1 MDGIGGGETLETL
14 RVVIEATT
22 RPYREELDR
31 VRTATAQATDRVERE
46 TAKMSKA
53 FSKVGSAIKMA
64 LGAVSIGAITSFAKS
79 CIDLGSDLAEVQNVV
94 DVTFGS
100 MSSEVDKFAKNAI
113 AQFGLSETVAKKYM
127 GTYGAMAKAFG
138 LNTQQAYDM
147 SAAITGLTGDVAS
160 FYNLSTD
167 EAYTKLKSIFTG
179 ETESLKDLGVV
190 MTQTAL
196 DQYALNNGF
205 GKTTAKMTEQEKV
218 MLRYQFV
225 MAQLGI
231 AQGDF
236 ARTSDGWANQTRVLQ
251 LRFDQLR
258 ATIGQGLINALTPVL
273 KILNGIIERLQVAAQ
288 AFTAFT
294 AALFGKSTQQST
306 NPVPKQDI
314 GGGSDLA
321 DSTGQAADNTGDIAG
336 NLKDGAEQ
344 AKKIQLALMGFDQI
358 NKLSSPLDDAD
369 TPSSGGAETPSIPGY
384 AGLDGSV
391 LSDVNKELDDINK
404 NAEKAAKK
412 LKDFLK
418 GVKEAAEPTTR
429 ALKKLWDEGLSKL
442 GNFTWTAIKDFWN
455 NFLKPMGK
463 WILGDKGLPR
473 FFNITNDLLNKIDWP
488 KLNKSLANLFNELKK
503 PTKFVW
509 TALMDFYEGF
519 LVPVG
524 LWVMGEGLPKFY
536 DLCSKLISKIDWDEL
551 NEALKIL
558 WDALGPFAA
567 AIGRGL
573 VSFIETMAKILTPII
588 ATILSGI
595 ASALKILADAINSI
609 PAPVA
614 EAIGGAI
621 GGICTA
627 LLGFKAVNAVVGIIS
642 GAKAAMSG
650 LLSAIVAHPVAAI
663 IIGVAG
669 LAGALVS
676 FSNATMKDPE
686 FDKWSSGM
694 DDLNDSLKQT
704 NDEVQRR
711 LDQADKWKDAGEAEV
726 GAAKIVAEEYYKLAE
741 KADLTNAEK
750 ERMKRLSEDL
760 IKMVPELETSYNK
773 ETGLIT
779 AKKEEVQNLIDK
791 MLEQYKLEAA
801 KESLI
806 EYERARLQSYEAVS
820 KASEEV
826 SDSVKMLK
834 EKEDALNAA
843 QQENAKQN
851 EALGLSAASLT
862 PEVVKLKDQVAEAKE
877 KLDSNKESMRNMMD
891 KYNES
896 QASIDTV
903 TEYMYGMGDAVDN
916 TGKKADGL
924 TKAYAVMIDDV
935 GGIFENGKQVMGQK
949 AIDIYKGIEE
959 GLYKDNGKGV
969 YDVGNGIMV
978 QFGNSFED
986 KKPEIKSMVEEI
998 GKESVSALNSGAE
1011 KEISSSKE
1019 KMKTNFRGWAAYS
1032 AAGYKDKIQEM
1043 ESDFVKTMRGFAA
1056 NGIAKPFADELEINS
1071 PSKLFGDYAKYV
1083 GQGFSNNLESAF
1095 SKAFDFFGDIKEKV
1109 SSSVGDLSGTG
1120 KSAIQSF
1127 ADGFQSIHI
1136 PTPRID
1142 IGWEDWSV
1150 GNLTFSVPKFNGVS
1164 WYARGGFPAN
1174 GEMFMANEAGP
1185 EMIGKMGNR
1194 NVVANNKQI
1203 TEGIKAAVVDGMM
1216 EVAAVMGDNSNNSS
1230 KTPVIEFTLMT
1241 DSETFYK
1248 IVRKGKQKYEN
1259 RYDVVATI

>member
-1 MDGIGGGETLETL
+1 
-14 RVVIEATT
+14 
-22 RPYREELDR
+22 
-31 VRTATAQATDRVERE
+31 
-46 TAKMSKA
+46 
-53 FSKVGSAIKMA
+53 
-64 LGAVSIGAITSFAKS
+64 
-79 CIDLGSDLAEVQNVV
+79 
-94 DVTFGS
+94 
-100 MSSEVDKFAKNAI
+100 
-113 AQFGLSETVAKKYM
+113 
-127 GTYGAMAKAFG
+127 
-138 LNTQQAYDM
+138 
-147 SAAITGLTGDVAS
+147 
-160 FYNLSTD
+160 
-167 EAYTKLKSIFTG
+167 
-179 ETESLKDLGVV
+179 

-236 ARTSDGWANQTRVLQ
+236 ARTSGGWANQVRVLQ

-288 AFTAFT
+288 AFTAFM
-294 AALFGKSTQQST
+294 AKLFGKSTQQST

-336 NLKDGAEQ
+336 NLKDGADQ

-358 NKLSSPLDDAD
+358 NKLSSPLDDTD
-369 TPSSGGAETPSIPGY
+369 TPSGGGTEIPSVPGY

-418 GVKEAAEPTTR
+418 GVKEAAEPTTK

-455 NFLKPMGK
+455 NFLKPMGN
-463 WILGDKGLPR
+463 WMLGEKGLPR
-473 FFNITNDLLNKIDWP
+473 FFNITNDLLNKINWK
-488 KLNKSLANLFNELKK
+488 KLNESLSNLFEELKK
-503 PTKFVW
+503 PAQFVW

-524 LWVMGEGLPKFY
+524 RWVIGEGLPKLF
-536 DLCSKLISKIDWDEL
+536 DICSELISKINWDGL
-551 NEALKIL
+551 NKALKEL
-558 WDALGPFAA
+558 WDALGPFAVSV
-567 AIGRGL
+567 GKGL
-573 VSFIETMAKILTPII
+573 MSFIETMAKILTPII
-588 ATILSGI
+588 STILNGISG
-595 ASALKILADAINSI
+595 ALKVFADVIKAI
-609 PAPVA
+609 PEPVA

-627 LLGFKAVNAVVGIIS
+627 LLGFKAVDAVIGIIS
-642 GAKAAMSG
+642 GAKVAMSG
-650 LLSAIVAHPVAAI
+650 LLAAILAHPIAAIV
-663 IIGVAG
+663 IGVAG
-669 LAGALVS
+669 LAGALIS
-676 FSNATMKDPE
+676 FSKATMEDPA
-686 FDKWSSGM
+686 FDEWSQGM
-694 DDLNDSLKQT
+694 DALDESLKKT

-711 LDQADKWKDAGEAEV
+711 LDQADKWKDAGEAEA
-726 GAAKIVAEEYYKLAE
+726 GAAQVVADEYYKLAD
-741 KADLTNAEK
+741 KTSLTNDEK
-750 ERMKRLSEDL
+750 ERMKRLSKDL
-760 IKMVPELETSYNK
+760 VDLVPELETSYNK

-843 QQENAKQN
+843 QQENARQN

-862 PEVVKLKDQVAEAKE
+862 PEVVKLKEQVAQAKE

-949 AIDIYKGIEE
+949 AIDIYKGIEA

-986 KKPEIKSMVEEI
+986 KKPEIKSMIEEV
-998 GKESVSALNSGAE
+998 GKESVDALNSGAD

-1019 KMKTNFRGWAAYS
+1019 KMKSNFRGWAAYS

-1071 PSKLFGDYAKYV
+1071 PSKLFGNYADYV

-1127 ADGFQSIHI
+1127 IDGFGSLSIPLPHLE
-1136 PTPRID
+1136 
-1142 IGWEDWSV
+1142 IGWNEHSIGDLS
-1150 GNLTFSVPKFNGVS
+1150 FSTPNFNVN
-1164 WYARGGFPAN
+1164 WYARGGFPTN

-1203 TEGIKAAVVDGMM
+1203 TQGIKAAVVDGMM
-1216 EVAAVMGDNSNNSS
+1216 EVAAVMGGSSN
-1230 KTPVIEFTLMT
+1230 KGGEAPVIEITLMT

-1248 IVRKGKQKYEN
+1248 LVRKGKQKYEN
-1259 RYDVVATI
+1259 RYEVIATI

>member
-1 MDGIGGGETLETL
+1 
-14 RVVIEATT
+14 
-22 RPYREELDR
+22 
-31 VRTATAQATDRVERE
+31 
-46 TAKMSKA
+46 
-53 FSKVGSAIKMA
+53 
-64 LGAVSIGAITSFAKS
+64 
-79 CIDLGSDLAEVQNVV
+79 
-94 DVTFGS
+94 
-100 MSSEVDKFAKNAI
+100 
-113 AQFGLSETVAKKYM
+113 
-127 GTYGAMAKAFG
+127 
-138 LNTQQAYDM
+138 
-147 SAAITGLTGDVAS
+147 
-160 FYNLSTD
+160 
-167 EAYTKLKSIFTG
+167 
-179 ETESLKDLGVV
+179 

-196 DQYALNNGF
+196 DQYALDNGF

-336 NLKDGAEQ
+336 NLKDGADQ

-358 NKLSSPLDDAD
+358 NKLSSPLDDTD
-369 TPSSGGAETPSIPGY
+369 TPSGGGTEIPSVPGY

-412 LKDFLK
+412 LKNFLK
-418 GVKEAAEPTTR
+418 GVKEAAEPTTK

-455 NFLKPMGK
+455 NFLKPMGN
-463 WILGDKGLPR
+463 WMLGEKGLPR
-473 FFNITNDLLNKIDWP
+473 FFNITNDLLNKINWK
-488 KLNKSLANLFNELKK
+488 KLNESLSNLFEELKK
-503 PTKFVW
+503 PAQFVW

-524 LWVMGEGLPKFY
+524 RWAIGEGLPKLF
-536 DLCSKLISKIDWDEL
+536 DICSELISKINWDGL
-551 NEALKIL
+551 NKALKEL
-558 WDALGPFAA
+558 WDALGPFAVSV
-567 AIGRGL
+567 GKGL
-573 VSFIETMAKILTPII
+573 MSFIETMAKILTPII
-588 ATILSGI
+588 STILNGISG
-595 ASALKILADAINSI
+595 ALKVFADVIKAI
-609 PAPVA
+609 PEPVA
-614 EAIGGAI
+614 ESIGGAI

-627 LLGFKAVNAVVGIIS
+627 LLGFKAVDAVIGIIS
-642 GAKAAMSG
+642 GAKVAMSG
-650 LLSAIVAHPVAAI
+650 LLAAIVAHPIAAI
-663 IIGVAG
+663 VIGVAG
-669 LAGALVS
+669 LAGALIS
-676 FSNATMKDPE
+676 FSKATMEDPA
-686 FDKWSSGM
+686 FDEWSQGM
-694 DDLNDSLKQT
+694 DALDESLKKT

-711 LDQADKWKDAGEAEV
+711 LDQADKWKDAGEAEA
-726 GAAKIVAEEYYKLAE
+726 GAAQVVADEYYKLAD
-741 KADLTNAEK
+741 KTSLTNDEK
-750 ERMKRLSEDL
+750 ERMKRLSKDL
-760 IKMVPELETSYNK
+760 VDLVPELETSYNK

-843 QQENAKQN
+843 QQENARQN

-862 PEVVKLKDQVAEAKE
+862 PEVVKLKDQVAQAKE

-903 TEYMYGMGDAVDN
+903 TKYMYGMGDAVDN

-949 AIDIYKGIEE
+949 AIDIYKGIEA

-986 KKPEIKSMVEEI
+986 KKPEIKSMIEEV
-998 GKESVSALNSGAE
+998 GKESVDALNSGAD

-1019 KMKTNFRGWAAYS
+1019 KMKSNFRGWAAYS

-1071 PSKLFGDYAKYV
+1071 PSKLFGNYADYV

-1127 ADGFQSIHI
+1127 IDGFGSLSIPLPHLE
-1136 PTPRID
+1136 
-1142 IGWEDWSV
+1142 IGWNEHSIGDLS
-1150 GNLTFSVPKFNGVS
+1150 FSTPNFNVN
-1164 WYARGGFPAN
+1164 WYARGGFPTN

-1203 TEGIKAAVVDGMM
+1203 TQGIKAAVVDGMM
-1216 EVAAVMGDNSNNSS
+1216 EVAAVMGGSSN
-1230 KTPVIEFTLMT
+1230 KGGEAPVIEITLMT

-1248 IVRKGKQKYEN
+1248 LVRKGKQKYEN
-1259 RYDVVATI
+1259 RYEVIATI